1 MKELPDLKTISSE
14 DKDILIRMLW
24 EELQILKGLQS
35 QQEVKIEE
43 LETSKGKIKKTS
55 KNSSQ
60 PPSVGFK
67 PRLKGAKKEKGGPR
81 QASLGRAGGGRRLS
95 ENPDELVRAYVEHC
109 KDCGVAI
116 ENSVQRLRQRYDK
129 IDLPPIHPVV
139 TRVERYGCN
148 CPSCS
153 APQVAPVPV
162 ALESGTPFGPRVT
175 SYVTA
180 LHYGHAMSYERLSQ
194 TMAELFGLKI
204 SEGAIANLFKRVQ
217 VQLQPTMAEIVSLVR
232 QAEVVGSDETS
243 ARVEGKNWWEW
254 VFQNHEVSLHLIVPS
269 RGFDV
274 MAELFGDQWP
284 KAWISDLFSAQK
296 KNAALLWQACLAHQL
311 RDCQYGVDAGD
322 EIFSGPMKRLLLW
335 AIAIRN
341 RWEHLSESTRY
352 QYRCRVYRR
361 LEENLALEPSQKDGI
376 RLHKRYSKLRE
387 HLFLFL
393 DDLMI
398 PATNNASEQALRWS
412 VIFRKVTN
420 GFRSEW
426 GAELF
431 AAVRSVVN
439 TGKRQGLSMFQSI
452 YVALDPEQSLFARG

>member
-24 EELQILKGLQS
+24 EELQKFKGLQS
-35 QQEVKIEE
+35 QQQVKIEE
-43 LETSKGKIKKTS
+43 LENPKGKVKKTS

-67 PRLKGAKKEKGGPR
+67 PRLKSAKKEKGGPR
-81 QASLGRAGGGRRLS
+81 LASVGRAGGGRRLS
-95 ENPDELVRAYVEHC
+95 ENPNEVVQAYVEHC
-109 KDCGVAI
+109 KGCGVAI
-116 ENSVQRLRQRYDK
+116 ERGVQKLKQRYDK
-129 IDLPPIHPVV
+129 IDLPPIQPVV
-139 TRVERYGCN
+139 TRVERYGCD

-153 APQVAPVPV
+153 MAQVAPVPA
-162 ALESGTPFGPRVT
+162 ALESGTPFGPRIT
-175 SYVTA
+175 AYVTA
-180 LHYGHAMSYERLSQ
+180 LHYGHALSYERLSQ

-217 VQLQPTMAEIVSLVR
+217 VQLQPTMAEIVALVR
-232 QAEVVGSDETS
+232 QAKVVGSDETS

-254 VFQNHEVSLHLIVPS
+254 VFQNHEVSLHLILPS

-274 MAELFGDQWP
+274 MKGLFGDQWP
-284 KAWISDLFSAQK
+284 KAWICDLFSAQK
-296 KNAALLWQACLAHQL
+296 KNAALIWQACLAHQL
-311 RDCQYGVDAGD
+311 RDCAYGVDAGD
-322 EIFSGPMKRLLLW
+322 QIFSGPMRRLFLW

-341 RWEHLSESTRY
+341 RWERLSESTRY
-352 QYRCRVYRR
+352 QYRCRVYRW
-361 LEENLALEPSQKDGI
+361 LEKNLALEPTQKDGI

-452 YVALDPEQSLFARG
+452 YVALDPDQSLFVRG